1 LPPETV
7 PVLATA
13 DVDPI
18 AESNVVT
25 AKRPGG
31 VVRGGTIALA
41 SRAIGLFASLATGI
55 ITARALGPTGKG
67 TLAFLSSASALLIRA
82 GSVGL
87 DGSFTHF
94 YLTRRRPLADCIG
107 AVVWIVIAVAGA
119 LVIAAEIALL
129 LVPRLTAA
137 APLALAAPFFAATP
151 AYAVLFVSTFVF
163 FALGRETFFG
173 VFDVGYRAALLLAF
187 TVALIVAGGGVA
199 TAVWVQIT
207 VSVAFATIAAVAI
220 GRSAGWRFPLNRP
233 LVREMLGYGSRY
245 YAYGLLRYALCY
257 EGILIAG
264 VVLNDR
270 DTGLLSVG
278 AMLGEAIVLFA
289 GSINLAFYP
298 AVSTAADPRAY
309 TARTSWRI
317 FLMSIAIGG
326 ALAIVAHPLIRLLY
340 GPAFLPSVAA
350 YLWMLPGFV
359 LLSAEQVVSSYFATR
374 GMPQWVIGVLLAGTV
389 GGGALAVAMGSI
401 YGVNGVAAAVGA
413 AQVCAS
419 AVVLLRFARSREE
432 G

>member
-1 LPPETV
+1 
-7 PVLATA
+7 
-13 DVDPI
+13 
-18 AESNVVT
+18 
-25 AKRPGG
+25 
-31 VVRGGTIALA
+31 
-41 SRAIGLFASLATGI
+41 
-55 ITARALGPTGKG
+55 
-67 TLAFLSSASALLIRA
+67 
-82 GSVGL
+82 
-87 DGSFTHF
+87 
-94 YLTRRRPLADCIG
+94 
-107 AVVWIVIAVAGA
+107 
-119 LVIAAEIALL
+119 
-129 LVPRLTAA
+129 
-137 APLALAAPFFAATP
+137 
-151 AYAVLFVSTFVF
+151 
-163 FALGRETFFG
+163 
-173 VFDVGYRAALLLAF
+173 
-187 TVALIVAGGGVA
+187 
-199 TAVWVQIT
+199 
-207 VSVAFATIAAVAI
+207 
-220 GRSAGWRFPLNRP
+220 
-233 LVREMLGYGSRY
+233 
-245 YAYGLLRYALCY
+245 
-257 EGILIAG
+257 
-264 VVLNDR
+264 
-270 DTGLLSVG
+270 
-278 AMLGEAIVLFA
+278 MLGEAIVLFA